1 MANSAGATPSR
12 TLQRRFKGC
21 SKISDYEMMKKLGE
35 GTFGEV
41 HMARQKATG
50 SIFALKKILMH
61 NEKDGFPITA
71 LREIKLLKMLS
82 HENVLKLEE
91 MAVERPKAEGRKRA
105 ILYMVTPYMDHDLS
119 GLLDN
124 PEVRFQEAQI
134 KCYMLQLFKGLRY
147 LHDNHILHR
156 DMKAANL
163 LINNRG
169 RLQIADFGLARHYD
183 EAVPQRGRGNG
194 EAKREYTTLVV
205 TRWYRPPEL
214 LLQLRKYTPAIDMWG
229 AGCVFGEMFKRRPI
243 LAGQSDIH
251 QAQIIFELVG
261 SPNDTSMPGWHE
273 LPGADP
279 IRAFAPSTGNIA
291 QRFRELSPVGLS
303 LIKDLMR
310 LDWRKRINAIDAIDH
325 PYFREQPLPM
335 REEDIP
341 HFADSH
347 ELDRRNARGQKQ
359 ALPPAPQGGTVGGG
373 PNGEWTG
380 QGPPPQSWQ
389 QNGDRRYNGPQDRGP
404 PGVDRGPRGGYD
416 RRNYEHRPPPPPP
429 GDRRPNWGNSAE
441 RGHNGLPAPPADGR
455 HPLPPVPR
463 YGPDGA
469 DRRRGPPPG
478 GAAAAGGDTYIP
490 SYSAAEGPRRSR
502 EPDERNTRHGSRD
515 SGNSRE
521 GGGYTDGREERSR
534 AYRDRPDNRGFGAQR
549 RDGRTRSRSPDR
561 RDQRREG
568 GRDGRDGGRDR
579 ESHNDIYRRR

>member
-1 MANSAGATPSR
+1 MATPAAG
-12 TLQRRFKGC
+12 TPQNGLQRRFKGC
-21 SKISDYEMMKKLGE
+21 SKIGEYEMLQKLGE

-41 HMARQKATG
+41 HKARQRSTG
-50 SIFALKKILMH
+50 SVFALKKILMH

-82 HENVLKLEE
+82 HDNVLRLEE
-91 MAVERPKAEGRKRA
+91 MAVERPRAEGRKRA

-124 PEVRFQEAQI
+124 PDVKFQEAQI

-183 EAVPQRGRGNG
+183 EPVPQRGKGNG
-194 EAKREYTTLVV
+194 EARREYTTLVV

-214 LLQLRKYTPAIDMWG
+214 LLQLRRYTPAIDMWG
-229 AGCVFGEMFKRRPI
+229 AGCVFGEMFKRKPI
-243 LAGQSDIH
+243 LAGQSDLH

-261 SPNDTSMPGWHE
+261 SPNDQTMPGWHE
-273 LPGADP
+273 LPGAEP
-279 IRAFAPSTGNIA
+279 IRQFAPSNGTMA
-291 QRFRELSPVGLS
+291 QRFRELSPTGLS

-310 LDWRKRINAIDAIDH
+310 LDWRRRINAIDAIDH
-325 PYFREQPLPM
+325 PYFKENPKPM

-341 HFADSH
+341 TFADSH

-359 ALPPAPQGGTVGGG
+359 ALPPAPAGGTVGVG

-380 QGPPPQSWQ
+380 SGPPPNSWG
-389 QNGDRRYNGPQDRGP
+389 NGDRRYGGPQDRGP
-404 PGVDRGPRGGYD
+404 PGVDRPSRGYNDRGPRYD
-416 RRNYEHRPPPPPP
+416 HRAAPPPPPE
-429 GDRRPNWGNSAE
+429 GGRRPNWGNGA
-441 RGHNGLPAPPADGR
+441 NLPPPPGEGR
-455 HPLPPVPR
+455 HPLPLPPR
-463 YGPDGA
+463 YGPDGG
-469 DRRRGPPPG
+469 DRRRPQPPP
-478 GAAAAGGDTYIP
+478 GDTYIP
-490 SYSAAEGPRRSR
+490 SYQPGDRPRGSR
-502 EPDERNTRHGSRD
+502 EPDDRQTRRGSRD

-521 GGGYTDGREERSR
+521 GHTDERPDRNRPYRDDRRPPPGDSR
-534 AYRDRPDNRGFGAQR
+534 AFARDR
-549 RDGRTRSRSPDR
+549 RDGRTRSRSPAR
-561 RDQRREG
+561 RDERDNRG
-568 GRDGRDGGRDR
+568 GRNERDAG
-579 ESHNDIYRRR
+579 DIYRRR

>member
-1 MANSAGATPSR
+1 MANSAGATPSQG
-12 TLQRRFKGC
+12 LQRRFKGC
-21 SKISDYEMMKKLGE
+21 SKIGEYEMMQKLGE

-41 HMARQKATG
+41 HKARHRVTG
-50 SIFALKKILMH
+50 SVYALKKILMH

-82 HENVLKLEE
+82 HDNVLKLEE
-91 MAVERPKAEGRKRA
+91 MSVERPKTEGRKRA

-124 PEVRFQEAQI
+124 PDVRFQEAQI

-229 AGCVFGEMFKRRPI
+229 AGCVFGEMFKRKPI

-251 QAQIIFELVG
+251 QAQIIFELIG
-261 SPNDTSMPGWHE
+261 SPNDQNMPGWND
-273 LPGADP
+273 LPGAEP
-279 IRAFAPSTGNIA
+279 IRQFATSQGNIA
-291 QRFRELSPVGLS
+291 SRFRELSPTGLS
-303 LIKDLMR
+303 LIKDLMK

-325 PYFREQPLPM
+325 AYFKEQPLPM

-359 ALPPAPQGGTVGGG
+359 ALPPAPAGGTVGGG

-380 QGPPPQSWQ
+380 SGPPPQAW
-389 QNGDRRYNGPQDRGP
+389 QNGDRRYGGAQDRGP
-404 PGVDRGPRGGYD
+404 PGVDRHSRGGYD
-416 RRNYEHRPPPPPP
+416 RRGPPYEHRPPPPPP
-429 GDRRPNWGNSAE
+429 PGERRPNWGNGADA
-441 RGHNGLPAPPADGR
+441 RHGNLPTQPADSR

-463 YGPDGA
+463 YGPDGG
-469 DRRRGPPPG
+469 DRRRGAVPP
-478 GAAAAGGDTYIP
+478 GDTYIP
-490 SYSAAEGPRRSR
+490 SYGHEGPRRSR
-502 EPDERNTRHGSRD
+502 EPDDRPRRGSRD
-515 SGNSRE
+515 SGNSR
-521 GGGYTDGREERSR
+521 DGHPDDRSDRGR
-534 AYRDRPDNRGFGAQR
+534 AYRDRDRERDRAGDSRNFARDR
-549 RDGRTRSRSPDR
+549 RDGRTRSRSPER
-561 RDQRREG
+561 RDRN
-568 GRDGRDGGRDR
+568 RDR
-579 ESHNDIYRRR
+579 DNDIYRRR

>member
-1 MANSAGATPSR
+1 MATPAGATPSR

-21 SKISDYEMMKKLGE
+21 SKIGEYEMMQKLGE

-41 HMARQKATG
+41 HKARQRSTG
-50 SIFALKKILMH
+50 SVYALKKILMH

-82 HENVLKLEE
+82 HDNVLKLEE
-91 MAVERPKAEGRKRA
+91 MAVERPKTEGRKRA

-134 KCYMLQLFKGLRY
+134 KCYMLQLFKGLAY

-183 EAVPQRGRGNG
+183 EAVPRRGRGNG

-229 AGCVFGEMFKRRPI
+229 AGCVFGEMFKRKPI

-261 SPNDTSMPGWHE
+261 SPNDVSMPGWSE
-273 LPGADP
+273 LPGAEP
-279 IRAFAPSTGNIA
+279 VRNFGPSTGNIA
-291 QRFRELSPVGLS
+291 QRFRELSALGLS
-303 LIKDLMR
+303 LIKDLMK

-325 PYFREQPLPM
+325 PYFREAPLPM

-389 QNGDRRYNGPQDRGP
+389 NGDRRYGGPQDRGP

-416 RRNYEHRPPPPPP
+416 RRPYEHRPPPPPP
-429 GDRRPNWGNSAE
+429 PGERRPNWGGGAD

-469 DRRRGPPPG
+469 DRRRNPPP
-478 GAAAAGGDTYIP
+478 AGGDTYIP
-490 SYSAAEGPRRSR
+490 SYGA
-502 EPDERNTRHGSRD
+502 D
-515 SGNSRE
+515 
-521 GGGYTDGREERSR
+521 GGGDDRIALGGLGSGSSRPGAFQRGRL
-534 AYRDRPDNRGFGAQR
+534 AGA
-549 RDGRTRSRSPDR
+549 GA
-561 RDQRREG
+561 
-568 GRDGRDGGRDR
+568 
-579 ESHNDIYRRR
+579 

>member
-1 MANSAGATPSR
+1 MASSTAAALPQPM
-12 TLQRRFKGC
+12 QRRFKGC
-21 SKISDYEMMKKLGE
+21 SKIGDYDMMQKLGE

-41 HMARQKATG
+41 HKARHRVTG
-50 SIFALKKILMH
+50 NVYALKKILMH

-82 HENVLKLEE
+82 HDNVLKLEE

-124 PEVRFQEAQI
+124 PDVKFQEAQI

-183 EAVPQRGRGNG
+183 EPVPQRGKGNG
-194 EAKREYTTLVV
+194 EARREYTTLVV

-214 LLQLRKYTPAIDMWG
+214 LLQLRRYTPAIDMWG
-229 AGCVFGEMFKRRPI
+229 AGCVFGEMFKRKPI

-251 QAQIIFELVG
+251 QAQIIFELIG
-261 SPNDTSMPGWHE
+261 SPNDQSMPGWNE
-273 LPGADP
+273 LPGAEP
-279 IRAFAPSTGNIA
+279 VRGFGTFAGNIA
-291 QRFRELSPVGLS
+291 SRFRELSPTGLS

-325 PYFREQPLPM
+325 PYFRENPKPM

-359 ALPPAPQGGTVGGG
+359 ALPPAPAGGTVGGG

-380 QGPPPQSWQ
+380 SGPPPHAWQ
-389 QNGDRRYNGPQDRGP
+389 NVDRRYGPQDRGP
-404 PGVDRGPRGGYD
+404 PGGDRGRGGYD
-416 RRNYEHRPPPPPP
+416 RRGPGYDHRPPPPPP
-429 GDRRPNWGNSAE
+429 GGDRRPNWGGNGADT
-441 RGHNGLPAPPADGR
+441 RQGHVPPAAGEGR
-455 HPLPPVPR
+455 HPLPNAPLR
-463 YGPDGA
+463 YGG
-469 DRRRGPPPG
+469 RGG
-478 GAAAAGGDTYIP
+478 RSTDDVYIP
-490 SYSAAEGPRRSR
+490 SYDGPRRSR
-502 EPDERNTRHGSRD
+502 EPDDRQRRGSRD
-515 SGNSRE
+515 SGNSRDGPPDE
-521 GGGYTDGREERSR
+521 RRDRGGG
-534 AYRDRPDNRGFGAQR
+534 YRDRPGDARTFGRDR

-561 RDQRREG
+561 RERGREN
-568 GRDGRDGGRDR
+568 RND
-579 ESHNDIYRRR
+579 DIYRRR